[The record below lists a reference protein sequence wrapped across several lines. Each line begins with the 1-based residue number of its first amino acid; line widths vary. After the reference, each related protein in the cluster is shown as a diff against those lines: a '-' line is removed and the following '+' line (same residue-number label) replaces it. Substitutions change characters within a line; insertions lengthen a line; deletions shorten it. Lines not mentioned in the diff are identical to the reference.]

1 MKIINCPLVFALAEE
16 TGKALG
22 TKAGVQKMTGRDS
35 EVAGWI
41 NTINEHAPRA
51 GIPNVPLRYIS
62 AGFLLGYQ
70 LRGYDNIL
78 DFRITEAEVA
88 ASIAGTLIAIL
99 ASEGRGDQT
108 PEDTEQLMQEIKEL
122 LEDSDD

>member
-1 MKIINCPLVFALAEE
+1 MKIINCPLVFGLSEE
-16 TGKALG
+16 TGEALG
-22 TKAGVQKMTGRDS
+22 AKAGVQKMTGRDS
-35 EVAGWI
+35 EVAGWV

-51 GIPNVPLRYIS
+51 GIPNVPLRYLS

-78 DFRITEAEVA
+78 DFRITENEVA
-88 ASIAGTLIAIL
+88 ASISGTLLALL
-99 ASEGRGDQT
+99 ASEIRGGQT
-108 PEDTEQLMQEIKEL
+108 AEDAEQLLQELKEL